1 MTDIAYAETDIA
13 PGIQNLHM
21 QLHLLTQCA
30 CNNYLGDLI

>member
-1 MTDIAYAETDIA
+1 MTDIAYPEIDIA
-13 PGIQNLHM
+13 PSFQKLHM